1 MNEAWSLTGATLRLA
16 TPLLLGGLAGLFS
29 ERSGVI
35 DVGLEGKMLVA
46 AFAAGSV
53 AAVTGSPVEGLL
65 AAILAACALGLVHAY
80 ACVDLRGN
88 QVVSGMAVNIIAS
101 GLTATL
107 ALMLFQQGGQTP
119 ALPETA
125 RFRPV
130 WLGLSPLT
138 LAALALVP
146 LSSVVLARTRFGL
159 RLRAAGEHPAALDT
173 AGISVSR
180 LRYAGV
186 LIASVLCGVAGAS
199 VAIAEGAGFQRDMIA
214 GRGYIAL
221 AAMILG
227 HWRPWLV
234 LLSCLG
240 FGALDAAAI
249 RLQGIALPVVGVVPD
264 AAVQA
269 LPFVLTIVLLAGF
282 VGRATPPPASGL
294 PYVKER

>member
-1 MNEAWSLTGATLRLA
+1 MNEAAALLGATLRLA
-16 TPLLLGGLAGLFS
+16 TPLLFGALAGLFS

-46 AFAAGSV
+46 AFAAAAV
-53 AAVTGSPVEGLL
+53 AAATGSPVEALL
-65 AAILAACALGLVHAY
+65 AALLAAWALGLVHAY
-80 ACVDLRGN
+80 ACIDLRGN
-88 QVVSGMAVNIIAS
+88 QVVSGMAINIIAS

-107 ALMLFQQGGQTP
+107 ALMLFREGGQTP
-119 ALPETA
+119 ALPVTA

-138 LAALALVP
+138 MVALATVPLAAF
-146 LSSVVLARTRFGL
+146 VLQRTRFGL
-159 RLRAAGEHPAALDT
+159 RLRAAGEHPGALDT

-186 LIASVLCGVAGAS
+186 SIASVLCGLAGTS
-199 VAIAEGAGFQRDMIA
+199 VAIADGAGFQRDMIA

-227 HWRPWLV
+227 HWRPWPV
-234 LLSCLG
+234 LLACLG
-240 FGALDAAAI
+240 FGVLDAGAI
-249 RLQGIALPVVGVVPD
+249 RLQGVSLPLVGVVPD
-264 AAVQA
+264 AAVEA
-269 LPFVLTIVLLAGF
+269 LPFVLTILLLAGF
-282 VGRATPPPASGL
+282 VGRATPPPASGQ